1 MMTSAR
7 TVHAIPAAIFLLV
20 QAFASPGFAQDGM
33 QLDTMFRESLS
44 QGRDQAKG
52 GTKGAVFRDFG
63 MKDAMSASDRTRKGA
78 TSNGA
83 AKKGDST
90 SFPII
95 AFGHLS
101 RRSA

>member
-44 QGRDQAKG
+44 RGRDQAKG
-52 GTKGAVFRDFG
+52 EDERRRLQGLRHEGRDVG
-63 MKDAMSASDRTRKGA
+63 QRSDPERRNVK
-78 TSNGA
+78 
-83 AKKGDST
+83 
-90 SFPII
+90 
-95 AFGHLS
+95 
-101 RRSA
+101 RRSEEGR